1 MVLKETEKVL
11 EKMGNALVKLYKQN
25 LFEAD
30 AIASGKLFQSIEK
43 SITING
49 NNFTLSLSLEEYWKN
64 IEYGRKAGKFPPINK
79 INEWIKVKPVIPYPN
94 KNGKLPT
101 NQALSYLISN
111 KIYTQGIKARP
122 LLEKSVEAM
131 LEDYKL
137 QLEQALA
144 KDVKN
149 NFNFKILIKQ

>member
-11 EKMGNALVKLYKQN
+11 EKMGNALVKIYKQN

-79 INEWIKVKPVIPYPN
+79 ISEWIKVKPVIPSPN

-101 NQALSYLISN
+101 EQALSHLISN
-111 KIYTQGIKARP
+111 KIYTKGIKARP